1 MSKFSTLFTLC
12 LPATLLMVGVG
23 MIVALL
29 PQRVFATTGSIESV
43 GLIAST
49 FALAYLLSQLP
60 IGVLSD
66 RFGPKLFLTFGYI
79 ICGIAGLVFFSAQN
93 AQTIYI
99 GRAIQ
104 GIGEAPIWALGPAV
118 LSLAYPDAKGRAIGI
133 YNAAIHAGL
142 TFGPLLGLLIA
153 TTGHDN
159 TPFLVFAGLCF
170 GAGIIVI
177 FGLGKSIRQDRAK
190 RANVSAHQLIA
201 ILSQRKVAITL
212 LGILLYGSGYGVFV
226 SILPISLAINNGL
239 SSTAVTIYFVVF
251 YAAISLAQLVAGP
264 ISDRIGRWG
273 FMMWG
278 MAAAAVGIVTFLG
291 FPGVWVFIPLGLAS
305 AGFGVFCVA
314 SITALNECVSDDLK
328 GTISGAYYFFWAS
341 GYMLGPLLIG
351 SLTAISPFIGY
362 SVLGITLAL
371 YSLAVWFNRK

>member
-1 MSKFSTLFTLC
+1 MSKFTPLFTLC
-12 LPATLLMVGVG
+12 LSATLLMVGVG

-29 PQRVFATTGSIESV
+29 PQRVFAATGSIESV

-79 ICGIAGLVFFSAQN
+79 ICGIAGLVFFSAQD

-118 LSLAYPDAKGRAIGI
+118 LSLAYPDSKGRAIGI

-142 TFGPLLGLLIA
+142 TLGPLLGLLIA
-153 TTGHDN
+153 STGQDN
-159 TPFLVFAGLCF
+159 TPFLVFASLCF
-170 GAGIIVI
+170 GAGVIVT
-177 FGLGKSIRQDRAK
+177 FGLGKDIRQVRVK
-190 RANVSAHQLIA
+190 RTNVDAHQLIA
-201 ILSQRKVAITL
+201 ILRQRKVAIIV
-212 LGILLYGSGYGVFV
+212 LGILLYGSAYGVFV
-226 SILPISLAINNGL
+226 SILPISLTINNGL
-239 SSTAVTIYFVVF
+239 SSTAVALYFVVL
-251 YAAISLAQLVAGP
+251 YATISLAQLIAGP
-264 ISDRIGRWG
+264 ISDRVGRWG

-278 MAAAAVGIVTFLG
+278 MAAAAVGILTFLS
-291 FPGVWVFIPLGLAS
+291 FPGIWVFIPLALAS
-305 AGFGVFCVA
+305 AGLGVFCVA

-328 GTISGAYYFFWAS
+328 GTISGAYYFFWAC
-341 GYMLGPLLIG
+341 GYMFGPLLIG
-351 SLTAISPFIGY
+351 ALTSISPHIGY
-362 SVLGITLAL
+362 PVLGFLLAL
-371 YSLAVWFNRK
+371 YSLVVWYIRK

>member
-1 MSKFSTLFTLC
+1 MSKFTPLFTLC
-12 LPATLLMVGVG
+12 LSAALLMVGVG

-43 GLIAST
+43 GLIASA
-49 FALAYLLSQLP
+49 FALTYLLSQIP
-60 IGVLSD
+60 IGILSD
-66 RFGPKLFLTFGYI
+66 RFSPKLFLTLGYI
-79 ICGIAGLVFFSAQN
+79 ICGISGLVFLSAQN
-93 AQTIYI
+93 AQAIYI

-142 TFGPLLGLLIA
+142 TLGPLLSLLIA
-153 TTGHDN
+153 YTGQDS
-159 TPFLVFAGLCF
+159 TPFLIFAGLCF
-170 GAGIIVI
+170 SSGIIVT
-177 FGLGKSIRQDRAK
+177 FGLGKGIRQARAK
-190 RANVSAHQLIA
+190 RANVSAHQLIV

-212 LGILLYGSGYGVFV
+212 LGILFYGSGYGVFV

-251 YAAISLAQLVAGP
+251 YAAISLAQLVAGS

-278 MAAAAVGIVTFLG
+278 MAAAAAGIIIFPS

-305 AGFGVFCVA
+305 AGLGVFCVV
-314 SITALNECVSDDLK
+314 SITILNECVSDDLK

-351 SLTAISPFIGY
+351 GLTVISPYIGY
-362 SVLGITLAL
+362 SILGVMLAL
-371 YSLAVWFNRK
+371 YSLAVWFIRK